1 MNPHT
6 DQKYLTALIENNEPL
21 VREIYQQNADDIRR
35 FVVRNNGTIEDAKD
49 VFQEAL
55 VDLLKIAAKGFILT
69 RPLKGYLFGICRNK
83 WMDKLNT
90 KSKNK
95 TKTGVTILDN
105 YGKDLNIEKDLKQA
119 LKKEKQH
126 ELVIEKFNS
135 LAPHCQEIIGLRWTL
150 NETTRKL
157 NSLKDIAAML
167 NRSYAYIRKEISLCM
182 KKLMK
187 TIQEDH
193 RYTNL

>member
-1 MNPHT
+1 MNPHA
-6 DQKYLTALIENNEPL
+6 DQKYLTALIENNGPL

-35 FVVRNNGTIEDAKD
+35 FVVRNSGTIEDAKD
-49 VFQEAL
+49 IFQEAL
-55 VDLLKIAAKGFILT
+55 VDLLKIASKGFILT

-83 WMDKLNT
+83 WMDKLKT

-105 YGKDLNIEKDLKQA
+105 YGKDIHIEEDLKQA

-126 ELVIEKFNS
+126 ELVVEKLN
-135 LAPHCQEIIGLRWTL
+135 LLTPHCQEIIGLRWTI

-157 NSLKDIAAML
+157 NSLKEIAAML
-167 NRSYAYIRKEISLCM
+167 NRSYAYILSLIHISEP
-182 KKLMK
+182 
-187 TIQEDH
+187 T
-193 RYTNL
+193 RPY